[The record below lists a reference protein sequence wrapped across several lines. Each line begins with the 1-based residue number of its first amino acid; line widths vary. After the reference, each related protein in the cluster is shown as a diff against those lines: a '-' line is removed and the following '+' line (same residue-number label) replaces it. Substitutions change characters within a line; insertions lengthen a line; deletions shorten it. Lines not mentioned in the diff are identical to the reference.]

1 MDEISRLYAKKPI
14 VKRSK
19 SSLRIKRKKSSQQ
32 LKSPA
37 DRILFL
43 QRTIGN
49 QAVQRMV
56 RSGALQAKLKIG
68 QPGDIYEQEADRVA
82 DAVMRIPEPGVQ
94 RQVEPEEEKKEE
106 EELLR
111 IKEASDQIP
120 EVTPAINPGIQLLQG
135 GGRPLSGTEQ
145 SFFEPRFGADF
156 SNVRI
161 HSDKRASNVARSVNA
176 RAFTFGHNVVFGA
189 GEYSPN
195 ALAGRKLLA
204 HELMHVVQQ
213 NGGQALFSKVKN
225 SDDIIP
231 NSQELSIVSP
241 EFVRQT
247 IQSSSVGDV
256 VQLAQHPAAAR
267 QSRVTVATSTQSF
280 RTSYSGRL
288 TQRLLRQLRRRRRS
302 VAEAVGNVG
311 QGTRT
316 FGARP
321 AAVTEPGRITLGI
334 SAGATGTPTRRAV
347 VVGNGR
353 YDQSATM
360 GSSVLPL
367 RGRNIATAVSD
378 AAAMASTLQGRGY
391 NVGPFHQDNQ
401 TAAQIGALLQAGIA
415 GLGAGDELVF
425 YYHGH
430 GTMEGLIGQDGSVY
444 MPAQMA
450 ALRSTARGAQVDLT
464 LVLEGC
470 HTGVFADA
478 IQSAELR
485 DTLAAMRAR
494 VGATSGVVQ
503 YARQLLL
510 PVLDNAIAIQGQKDA
525 FNTRVQAW
533 WARRYELDQQHL
545 ASPSN
550 AALIIAMESHYNNL
564 LGIWN
569 DFVTAVTPL
578 LSTLRTNTIAA
589 GFNVQ
594 LSQRITRLSGP
605 LYVDGEQAIEAGL
618 DDLDTILNR
627 VLRETDSRL
636 R

>member
-1 MDEISRLYAKKPI
+1 
-14 VKRSK
+14 
-19 SSLRIKRKKSSQQ
+19 
-32 LKSPA
+32 
-37 DRILFL
+37 
-43 QRTIGN
+43 
-49 QAVQRMV
+49 
-56 RSGALQAKLKIG
+56 
-68 QPGDIYEQEADRVA
+68 
-82 DAVMRIPEPGVQ
+82 
-94 RQVEPEEEKKEE
+94 
-106 EELLR
+106 
-111 IKEASDQIP
+111 
-120 EVTPAINPGIQLLQG
+120 
-135 GGRPLSGTEQ
+135 
-145 SFFEPRFGADF
+145 
-156 SNVRI
+156 
-161 HSDKRASNVARSVNA
+161 
-176 RAFTFGHNVVFGA
+176 
-189 GEYSPN
+189 
-195 ALAGRKLLA
+195 
-204 HELMHVVQQ
+204 
-213 NGGQALFSKVKN
+213 
-225 SDDIIP
+225 
-231 NSQELSIVSP
+231 
-241 EFVRQT
+241 
-247 IQSSSVGDV
+247 
-256 VQLAQHPAAAR
+256 
-267 QSRVTVATSTQSF
+267 
-280 RTSYSGRL
+280 
-288 TQRLLRQLRRRRRS
+288 
-302 VAEAVGNVG
+302 
-311 QGTRT
+311 
-316 FGARP
+316 
-321 AAVTEPGRITLGI
+321 
-334 SAGATGTPTRRAV
+334 
-347 VVGNGR
+347 
-353 YDQSATM
+353 M